1 MSLSS
6 YSDLKT
12 KAASWMRR
20 AGNAT
25 YVAEVPDMVTLAE
38 AKLNAELGPLET
50 NATVMGTV
58 GSRTLDISSYAIVEP
73 IALWLA
79 PSGEDESRLEQ
90 QSSANLGYSI
100 TNSRPAQWAYD
111 SEDSISLDCPL
122 DTAYPFRFRYRG
134 RFALSDSSPTNW
146 LLENRPDVYLAAVL
160 GWGSAYL
167 ESFQNAA
174 IWLGQLEAEIPKVR
188 STLAKG
194 KRGILRLD
202 RGLADIG
209 RRGAMTLA
217 SWTNG

>member
-1 MSLSS
+1 MTIAS

-12 KAASWMRR
+12 KAASWLKR
-20 AGNAT
+20 AGNAA

-38 AKLNAELGPLET
+38 AKLNAELGPIET
-50 NATVMGTV
+50 NATITGSV
-58 GSRTLDISSYAIVEP
+58 GSRTLDISALTIVEP

-79 PSGEDESRLEQ
+79 PSGEDEHRLEQ
-90 QSSANLGYSI
+90 QPGANLGYSI
-100 TNSRPAQWAYD
+100 TNARPTQWAYESD
-111 SEDSISLDCPL
+111 DSISLDCPL

-134 RFALSDSSPTNW
+134 RFALSDSSTTNW
-146 LLENRPDVYLAAVL
+146 LLDNRPDVYLAAVL

-174 IWLGQLEAEIPKVR
+174 VWLGQLETEIPKVR

-194 KRGILRLD
+194 KRGVLRVD
-202 RGLADIG
+202 NGLSDIG
-209 RRGAMTLA
+209 RRGVMTLA